1 MASISRGSAWSP
13 DCLSMRKFVT
23 HRDILLCLGD
33 VVRNRY
39 LLQNLRLTCR
49 AFATAFERALFRVY
63 ILNSSQRLRHLL
75 GQRQKSLSLYA
86 PRLTVL
92 DLHCNFGWGIDQVP
106 SELRRFRGLKELS
119 LRNIP
124 DQWDEYVEAI
134 TTVLINSPD
143 METLRVMAYENGPDA
158 NIDPCFE
165 SLGNCEYG
173 LLPPICER
181 FAEIRRRDGGSLD
194 GNERPNIPRLK
205 LREVTVDHHSMNRF
219 ILDVPDPDLSDDS
232 LHLEHFT
239 GNHQKH
245 LYLGKL
251 TDLQYLERLHIEMI
265 PDWTVAERL
274 DLILRLPNLT
284 PAIAPRLRSLTIS
297 PVCTRESYRWHNWVI
312 ENNFLEYAR
321 QVSLGRL
328 EQVFRNSRVENLF
341 FDWTGRVSPYE
352 SLYTLL
358 YLLKHDGETTNSL
371 RRLEINTPG
380 DWTKLLPALK
390 DTLSHLRKLKY
401 FHFHLVEKYPPLCLS
416 WKALKREI
424 SSRPMEALAKDFF
437 KVQPSL
443 QFVEVN
449 YVLYQVVRWDPG
461 TRDLCVVEV
470 LDREREWV
478 APEDTPWQGPEK
490 DAVPFRKLL

>member
-1 MASISRGSAWSP
+1 
-13 DCLSMRKFVT
+13 MRKFVT

-33 VVRNRY
+33 VIGDRY
-39 LLQNLRLTCR
+39 LLQNLTCR
-49 AFATAFERALFRVY
+49 AFAAAFECALFRVY
-63 ILNSSQRLRHLL
+63 TLNSSQRLRHLL
-75 GQRQKSLSLYA
+75 GQRQKFSPNLKHHGPLPHSSQISI
-86 PRLTVL
+86 PVRTPSHCTVL
-92 DLHCNFGWGIDQVP
+92 DLHCHSGWGIDQAP

-119 LRNIP
+119 LHNIP

-134 TTVLINSPD
+134 TTFLINSPD
-143 METLRVMAYENGPDA
+143 METLRVMAFKNGPKP
-158 NIDPCFE
+158 NLDPCFE

-173 LLPPICER
+173 LLPLICER
-181 FAEIRRRDGGSLD
+181 FAEIRWRDGGSLD
-194 GNERPNIPRLK
+194 GNERPNIPCLK

-219 ILDVPDPDLSDDS
+219 ILDIPDPDLSDDS
-232 LHLEHFT
+232 LHLEHYT
-239 GNHQKH
+239 GNHQKP

-265 PDWTVAERL
+265 PNWTVVERL
-274 DLILRLPNLT
+274 DLIRLPNLT
-284 PAIAPRLRSLTIS
+284 PAIALRLRSLTIS

-328 EQVFRNSRVENLF
+328 EQVFRNSRVENLI

-358 YLLKHDGETTNSL
+358 YLLKPDGETTNSL

-401 FHFHLVEKYPPLCLS
+401 FHFHLVERYPPLCLS

-424 SSRPMEALAKDFF
+424 SSRPMEALAKYFF